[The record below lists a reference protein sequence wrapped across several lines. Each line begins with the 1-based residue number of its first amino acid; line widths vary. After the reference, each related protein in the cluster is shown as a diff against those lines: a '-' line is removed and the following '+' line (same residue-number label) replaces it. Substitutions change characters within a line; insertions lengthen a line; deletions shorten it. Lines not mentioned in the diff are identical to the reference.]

1 MTVAFLRVSSYFN
14 HYTSNPVI
22 AALLRSYARRVLPE
36 EGRPYI
42 ELPDAAC
49 MVSKTRSS
57 LARRA
62 NWFFF
67 FFFFFHIYV
76 LDAQGDPN
84 LSPSRS
90 PWPIAVG
97 SEERYRFHSNH
108 PSTKQQKRGGR
119 AG

>member
-14 HYTSNPVI
+14 HYTTNPVI

-49 MVSKTRSS
+49 IVSQLARS

-62 NWFFF
+62 NWFF
-67 FFFFFHIYV
+67 HVYI
-76 LDAQGDPN
+76 
-84 LSPSRS
+84 
-90 PWPIAVG
+90 
-97 SEERYRFHSNH
+97 
-108 PSTKQQKRGGR
+108 
-119 AG
+119 